1 MENRY
6 DKENLLPLLEH
17 PRHAVGRKVTREDN
31 GVGRDFSH
39 GMQERFGENPPAR
52 ERMTIHF
59 LGVAGDSFGEGLA
72 RGITFVADA
81 VGRGGC
87 ARMQGG
93 RAVILT
99 FPGEDFARE
108 ITGGCAYAHDPLGK
122 LLGREDVLGLRISP
136 DSQEE
141 KELKGLLREHAVI
154 TDSSRARELLEKWGQ
169 FRGEFVK
176 ITPRNGEGMS

>member
-6 DKENLLPLLEH
+6 DQENLLPLLEH
-17 PRHAVGRKVTREDN
+17 PRHAVRRKVTREDN

-39 GMQERFGENPPAR
+39 SMQERFGEKPPER

-87 ARMQGG
+87 ARMHGG

-99 FPGEDFARE
+99 FPGEDFAQE
-108 ITGGCAYAHDPLGK
+108 ITGGCAYAHDPQGK
-122 LLGREDVLGLRISP
+122 LLERTDALAIRILP
-136 DSQEE
+136 GSQEE

-154 TDSSRARELLEKWGQ
+154 TDSLRARELLENWADV
-169 FRGEFVK
+169 RGEFVK
-176 ITPRNGEGMS
+176 ISAKIRENAS